1 MGLFDQIASA
11 FTGSDASGELGK
23 LQAVAGVVEQLQDAT
38 GSDSSTA
45 HTILSLVGTQVL
57 SSLQDKQSTDGEG
70 AVQNLV
76 EQFSG
81 TEHDPDAVDAVFTP
95 EVQQQVAEVVAD
107 RTGLDANL
115 IQEILPKVVPVILG
129 VFHIGGTPL
138 LTSLIE
144 AGTNGDVDFASIAKL
159 AAGYL
164 GQR

>member
-45 HTILSLVGTQVL
+45 HNILSLVGTQVL

-95 EVQQQVAEVVAD
+95 EVQQEVAEFVAD

-115 IQEILPKVVPVILG
+115 IQSILPKVVPVILG
-129 VFHIGGTPL
+129 VFHIGGAPL

-144 AGTNGDVDFASIAKL
+144 AGSGNVDFASFAKL
-159 AAGYL
+159 AASYL
-164 GQR
+164 GER